1 MPVLFSIFIND
12 IKAVNT
18 NKNLLVKFADDI
30 TVSLPIEAN
39 VGLYE
44 SETEDLSFIEWSENN
59 CMNINMTKIWEL
71 LLRGKTTRTP
81 PEPLEIIG
89 KKEKLKLL
97 GVAFEQVPYETLGM
111 FRWCV
116 TDQVKWT
123 NSQLALVKRIGR
135 KKAFVLQL
143 YRSYPGTLGSFKR
156 RGYLEVRRQKSRDFF
171 CPTNL

>member
-18 NKNLLVKFADDI
+18 NKNPLVKFADDI

-39 VGLYE
+39 VGLDV
-44 SETEDLSFIEWSENN
+44 SETEVLSFVKWSENN
-59 CMNINMTKIWEL
+59 CMKVNLTKTWEL

-97 GVAFEQVPYETLGM
+97 GVTFEQVPYETLGM
-111 FRWCV
+111 FRLCV

-135 KKAFVLQL
+135 KKACVL
-143 YRSYPGTLGSFKR
+143 YRSYPGTLGCFKR

-171 CPTNL
+171 CLTNL